1 MQRQFDAVLT
11 ELFKCNNIPLSDGG
25 PAVLLAVSGGV
36 DSICLAEL
44 CLHSSLA
51 LRPVVAHCN
60 FHLRGEE
67 SDGDEAF
74 VRAWGSQ
81 NGVEVRVA
89 DFDTVSYSREKGVSV
104 EMAARELRYGWFAQ
118 LCGETGSRA
127 VLVAHNANDNAETL
141 MLNLLRGTGL
151 RGLSGMRTSS
161 PLPCGEGSGSVLL
174 RPLLGFTRKQ
184 IEGYARAHGISW
196 REDST
201 NADSE
206 FKRNKIRN
214 EVFPLLETINPSFV
228 KTLNREM
235 RYFADAET
243 LIRELAKPEKLVRGG
258 RININELTA
267 EASWPYLLYLALEP
281 YGFNSAT
288 VAEIEDLLKSPERT
302 LSGKTFRSATH
313 VVVTSSKELIICEG
327 DGFEGPVNGSGASAL
342 QAEGRRYEVEVVP
355 RSEITDLHC
364 PAGTLYF
371 DADKLRLPVTVRGY
385 REGDWMRPFGMNGQK
400 KKVSDMFTDLKY
412 NSLQKASALFVAG
425 EDSHVLALLG
435 VRIDESVKIG
445 PETTSV
451 AIIRVY

>member
-11 ELFKCNNIPLSDGG
+11 ELFVQNDISLSDGG
-25 PAVLLAVSGGV
+25 PVLLLAVSGGV

-44 CLHSSLA
+44 CMHSTLP
-51 LRPVVAHCN
+51 LRPLVAHCN
-60 FHLRGEE
+60 FHLRGDE

-74 VRAWGSQ
+74 VRAWGQ
-81 NGVEVRVA
+81 NNGVEVRVA
-89 DFDTVSYSREKGVSV
+89 DFDTVSYASEHGISI

-151 RGLSGMRTSS
+151 KGLSGMKAA
-161 PLPCGEGSGSVLL
+161 SVMNDVLVM
-174 RPLLGFTRKQ
+174 RPLLSFTRKQ
-184 IEGYARAHGISW
+184 IEGYARTRGVGW

-206 FKRNKIRN
+206 FKRNKLRN
-214 EVFPLLETINPSFV
+214 EIFPLLEAINPSFV
-228 KTLNREM
+228 KTFNREM
-235 RYFADAET
+235 RYFGDAEAIIKQT
-243 LIRELAKPEKLVRGG
+243 FPPENFVQDG
-258 RININELTA
+258 RINIKKLTSTA
-267 EASWPYLLYLALEP
+267 HWPYLLYLALEP

-288 VAEIEDLLKSPERT
+288 VAEIEDLLKSPGRT
-302 LSGKTFRSATH
+302 ISGKTFRSANH
-313 VVVTSSKELIICEG
+313 VLVTSSTYLII
-327 DGFEGPVNGSGASAL
+327 DGSGP
-342 QAEGRRYEVEVVP
+342 EERRYEVEVVP

-412 NSLQKASALFVAG
+412 DSFQKASALFVAG
-425 EDSHVLALLG
+425 EDSHVLAMLG
-435 VRIDESVKIG
+435 VRIDESVKITSQ
-445 PETTSV
+445 TTSV
-451 AIIRVY
+451 AIIRLLP